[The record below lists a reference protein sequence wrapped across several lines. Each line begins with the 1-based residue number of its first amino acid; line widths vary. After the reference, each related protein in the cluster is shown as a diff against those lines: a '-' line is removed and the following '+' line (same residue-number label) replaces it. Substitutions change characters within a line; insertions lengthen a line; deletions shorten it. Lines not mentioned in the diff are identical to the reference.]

1 MVVWGEDVGGWRRG
15 EVGKRRAEEVGEG
28 GALTNICSLSV
39 GMVCVRGILF
49 EPCRLVNIERG
60 S

>member
-1 MVVWGEDVGGWRRG
+1 MVVWGEEVGGWGRG

-49 EPCRLVNIERG
+49 EPCRLVNIE
-60 S
+60 